1 MAPAGRGNSRIKRDL
16 PAEDARKAGV
26 LALFYPGAGNE
37 THLLFILRNT
47 YEGIHSNQVG
57 FPGGQQE
64 SGDKSLEETAL
75 RETEEEV
82 GVERSR
88 VSVIRPMSDLYIPPS
103 NFDVRPFIAL
113 YDKRKPFIPDP
124 IEVASLIEVP
134 LQDVMND
141 RHISVRT
148 MRTALEGEIEVPVF
162 ELAGYVV
169 WGATAMMV
177 SEIKAFLKQMI

>member
-1 MAPAGRGNSRIKRDL
+1 MAPAGRETPSKMQDS
-16 PAEDARKAGV
+16 PARHARKAGV
-26 LALFYPGAGNE
+26 LALFYPGPAND
-37 THLLFILRNT
+37 TRLLFILRNT

-64 SGDKSLEETAL
+64 AGDNSLKETAL

-82 GVERSR
+82 GIERAR

-103 NFDVRPFIAL
+103 NFEVRPFIAL
-113 YDKRKPFIPDP
+113 YEKRQPFVRDP
-124 IEVASLIEVP
+124 FEVASLIEVP
-134 LQDVMND
+134 FEEVMND
-141 RHISVRT
+141 SRVSTRT
-148 MRTALEGEIEVPVF
+148 IRTALEGELEVPVF

-177 SEIKAFLKQMI
+177 SEIKALFRKII